1 MMKAVLDRIEE
12 GKAVLLIGDEQVEK
26 IIEAQLLP
34 PDAAEGTWLLITMK
48 EDEITEIIIDHETTK
63 AAKERIKQKQA
74 KLLNRGSCFKKE

>member
-1 MMKAVLDRIEE
+1 MKAVLDRIEE
-12 GKAVLLIGDEQVEK
+12 GKAALLVGDEQVEK
-26 IIEAQLLP
+26 IIETHLLP

-74 KLLNRGSCFKKE
+74 KLLNRGSRFKKE